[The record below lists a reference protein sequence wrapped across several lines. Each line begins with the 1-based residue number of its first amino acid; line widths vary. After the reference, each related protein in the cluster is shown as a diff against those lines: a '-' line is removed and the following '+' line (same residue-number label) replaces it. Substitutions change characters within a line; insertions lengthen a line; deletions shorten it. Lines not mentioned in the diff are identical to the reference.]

1 MIALLAILLAAAAPA
16 DTGPPTTITEPSS
29 PGGVHSAPGSGTAR
43 TDAGRPIPPR
53 GSPGKD
59 PPPVPDQSR

>member
-1 MIALLAILLAAAAPA
+1 MIALLVVLLAGASPA
-16 DTGPPTTITEPSS
+16 ETGPPTTITEPSS
-29 PGGVHSAPGSGTAR
+29 PGGVHS
-43 TDAGRPIPPR
+43 DAGMVRPGAIGRTIPRR